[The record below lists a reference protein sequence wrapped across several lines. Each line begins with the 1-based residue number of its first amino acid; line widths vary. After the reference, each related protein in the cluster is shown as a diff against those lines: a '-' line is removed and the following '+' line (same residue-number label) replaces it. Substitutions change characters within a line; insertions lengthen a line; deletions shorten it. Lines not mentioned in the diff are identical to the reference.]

1 MSNEIVCQSNADTFV
16 VVFQQEKEI
25 VEVIHR
31 GIQGPPGDSS
41 FFGFPFD
48 INNVKE
54 NDLLAFSGSSWI
66 NKSQDKITDGG
77 NF

>member
-1 MSNEIVCQSNADTFV
+1 MSNEIVRQSNADPFV

-25 VEVIHR
+25 VEVIHQ
-31 GIQGPPGDSS
+31 GIQGPPGDLSI
-41 FFGFPFD
+41 FGFPID